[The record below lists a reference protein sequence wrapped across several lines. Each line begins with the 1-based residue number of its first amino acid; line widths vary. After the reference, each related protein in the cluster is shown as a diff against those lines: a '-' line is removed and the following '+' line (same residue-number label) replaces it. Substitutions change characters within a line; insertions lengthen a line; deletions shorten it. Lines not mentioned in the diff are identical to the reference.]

1 MPLKKSENMNTI
13 IQQFK
18 EQFPDIFPANSGNDK
33 YATYAVLHHYGV
45 YCAQH
50 FEEEKSKEILNTL
63 NKVYQQKNL
72 FACNAIENE
81 FFAALAE
88 QLGVNDLMKHLKNI
102 PENLWSVYIKVLI
115 ETQKNTQQ

>member
-1 MPLKKSENMNTI
+1 MNTI

-50 FEEEKSKEILNTL
+50 FEEDTSKEILNAI
-63 NKVYQQKNL
+63 NKVYQRKNL
-72 FACNAIENE
+72 FSCNAIENE
-81 FFAALAE
+81 FFSALAS
-88 QLGVNDLMKHLKNI
+88 QLGVKELMKHLQCI
-102 PENLWSVYIKVLI
+102 PENLWAVYIKVLI
-115 ETQKNTQQ
+115 ETQKISHQ